1 LEETRRIVTVWLT
14 SRPSSDPILTEWE
27 WNEMDFRLTE
37 EQKMLRD
44 MVREFALEVVAPTA
58 AERDEEER
66 FDREIFDKMAELG
79 LTGIPWPEEYGGAG
93 ADYLS
98 YVLAVEE
105 LSRVDASIGVT
116 LSAHVSLA
124 SWPIYKFGTEEQKQT
139 YLRALAEGK
148 KIGAYCL
155 TEPGSGSDAAGMRTT
170 AVKEGDEYILNGSK
184 IFITNGGPAEIYI
197 VFALTD
203 PSLKHKGISAFIVEK
218 DFPGFSVGKKE
229 KKLGIRSS
237 TTTEVIMENCRVP
250 AKNLL
255 GKEGEGFKIA
265 MMTLDGGRNGIAAQA
280 LGIAQGA
287 FDHALAY
294 AKERHQFGKP
304 IASLQAIQFKL
315 ADMATKIEAAR
326 LLTYQAA
333 WLEDQGLPYGKAS
346 AISKLFA
353 GDIAMEVT
361 TEAVQVFGGYGYT
374 REYPVERFMRDA
386 KITQIY
392 EGTNEIQ
399 RVVISNYL
407 LKE

>member
-1 LEETRRIVTVWLT
+1 
-14 SRPSSDPILTEWE
+14 
-27 WNEMDFRLTE
+27 MDFRLTE
-37 EQKMLRD
+37 EQEMLRKMIRD
-44 MVREFALEVVAPTA
+44 FAETQVAPTA

-66 FDREIFDKMAELG
+66 FDRSIFEQMAELG
-79 LTGIPWPEEYGGAG
+79 LTGIPWPEQYGGAG
-93 ADYLS
+93 ADYVS

-105 LSRVDASIGVT
+105 LSRVDSSIGVT

-124 SWPIYKFGTEEQKQT
+124 SWPIYKFGTEEQKQKF
-139 YLRALAEGK
+139 LRPLAEGK
-148 KIGAYCL
+148 KMGAYCL
-155 TEPGSGSDAAGMRTT
+155 TEPGSGSDSAGMRTT
-170 AVKEGDEYILNGSK
+170 AVKDGDHYILNGSK
-184 IFITNGGPAEIYI
+184 IFITNAGEAEIYI
-197 VFALTD
+197 VFAVTN
-203 PSLKHKGISAFIVEK
+203 PELKHKGITAFIVEK
-218 DFPGFSVGKKE
+218 GMAGFTMGKKE

-237 TTTEVIMENCRVP
+237 PTLAVNFEDVRVP
-250 AKNLL
+250 AENRL
-255 GKEGEGFKIA
+255 GQEGEGFKIA

-294 AKERHQFGKP
+294 AKERQQFGKP

-346 AISKLFA
+346 AMSKVFA